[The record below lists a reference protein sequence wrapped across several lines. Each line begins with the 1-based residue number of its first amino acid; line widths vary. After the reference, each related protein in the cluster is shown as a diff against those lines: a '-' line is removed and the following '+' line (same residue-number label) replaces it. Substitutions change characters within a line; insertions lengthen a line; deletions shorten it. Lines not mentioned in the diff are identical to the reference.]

1 MKRLFVAMLVPAVA
15 VLLLG
20 ASARADGGKSGEAI
34 VDKAIRAL
42 GGEAKLKEIKTYTST
57 SKGKLHLGGTENP
70 FTSTETDDGLN
81 RYRQVLD
88 LELNGEKMKIV
99 TVIDG
104 EKGWGKAGEQ
114 GQELDK
120 DKLANA
126 KRANHMVA
134 VSSNPLLLKEKGFKY
149 EAAPDEKYEGK
160 EAACLKVTGPDGK
173 DFKILF
179 DKQTGLPAAVI
190 GTIAN
195 FTGEE
200 VTQDL
205 SYKEYKDF
213 DGFKTPT
220 KIAIKHNG
228 AVVIDADVTEFKRVE
243 KVDPKTFANPL
254 D

>member
-1 MKRLFVAMLVPAVA
+1 MLVPAVA

-20 ASARADGGKSGEAI
+20 ASGRADSGKAGEAI
-34 VDKAIRAL
+34 VDKAVRAL
-42 GGEAKLKEIKTYTST
+42 GGESKLKQIKAYSST
-57 SKGKLHLGGTENP
+57 AKGKLHIGGTENP
-70 FTSTETDDGLN
+70 FTTKETSEGLN

-88 LELNGEKMKIV
+88 AEFNGEKMKIV
-99 TVIDG
+99 TVVDG

-179 DKQTGLPAAVI
+179 DKQTGLPILVS
-190 GTIAN
+190 GTITN

-200 VTQDL
+200 VTQEVL
-205 SYKEYKDF
+205 YKDYKDF
-213 DGFKTPT
+213 DGYKTPS

-228 AVVIDADVTEFKRVE
+228 ETVVDADVVEFKRLE